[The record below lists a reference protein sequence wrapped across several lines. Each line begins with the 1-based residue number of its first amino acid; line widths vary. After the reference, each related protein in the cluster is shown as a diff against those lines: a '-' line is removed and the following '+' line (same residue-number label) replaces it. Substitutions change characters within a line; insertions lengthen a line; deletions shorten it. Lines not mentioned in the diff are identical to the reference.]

1 MSLEVHRSRC
11 HHDREW
17 EWSMAANS
25 LIIIEGRKRFASS
38 AFSFVVITSGEANI
52 PEHDIPEISPY

>member
-38 AFSFVVITSGEANI
+38 AFSFVVIARQTFQNMTSLKFHLI
-52 PEHDIPEISPY
+52 D